1 MLTGGFILVMSCY
14 EELAVLLISPL
25 DVKLISQW
33 LLFHIL
39 YSYESD
45 VTCLNNSLHVA
56 FLWIQSST

>member
-1 MLTGGFILVMSCY
+1 MLTGGFILEMSCY
-14 EELAVLLISPL
+14 EELAPH
-25 DVKLISQW
+25 DVKLISQR